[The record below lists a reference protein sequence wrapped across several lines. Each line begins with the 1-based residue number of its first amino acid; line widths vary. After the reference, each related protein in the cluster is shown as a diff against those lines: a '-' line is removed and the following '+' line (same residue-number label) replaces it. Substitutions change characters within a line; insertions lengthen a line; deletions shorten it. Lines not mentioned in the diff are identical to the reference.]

1 MSYSREVERAGLDAA
16 YMALPAG
23 LVCDI
28 ILDTEVAIQE
38 DQGNRA

>member
-38 DQGNRA
+38 DQGDRA